1 MSEEN
6 ACPYGS
12 SISGVQAQNMQGSC
26 ACHPRHCL
34 GVLRI
39 FLTASPLPPALS
51 HHDGQGAQ
59 GLHSGKLATSS
70 DKSLTTRRARFYQA
84 YLPETAPPQ
93 QTAYHSIV
101 PPYVCTDTRLPRS
114 HLGTMPRLGSP
125 PAQDLIT
132 PILSPLRA
140 LISLALRPLG
150 RASQQICCAGQHQ
163 WRLG

>member
-1 MSEEN
+1 R
-6 ACPYGS
+6 AG
-12 SISGVQAQNMQGSC
+12 
-26 ACHPRHCL
+26 HPVHCL

-101 PPYVCTDTRLPRS
+101 PPYVCTDPRLPRS
-114 HLGTMPRLGSP
+114 HLGTMLSLLGLFVVFSKLFVVCP
-125 PAQDLIT
+125 HDNCTNLATYDRCFTIAMNSGSIAYKPAMIG
-132 PILSPLRA
+132 SGSSR
-140 LISLALRPLG
+140 
-150 RASQQICCAGQHQ
+150 
-163 WRLG
+163 